1 MRSAKILRFP
11 SPVAPDPAI
20 ETIRRVMSALDAIAI
35 GQTFEDRNDAR
46 QELEAALLAHE
57 DAKRSARAA
66 RMLPFTRPG
75 SASRI
80 APE

>member
-1 MRSAKILRFP
+1 MRSAKILPFP
-11 SPVAPDPAI
+11 SPVASDTAI
-20 ETIRRVMSALDAIAI
+20 ETIRRVMSALDLILI
-35 GQTFEDRNDAR
+35 SQTFEDRNAAR

-66 RMLPFTRPG
+66 RMLPFTRSDSP
-75 SASRI
+75 SRI